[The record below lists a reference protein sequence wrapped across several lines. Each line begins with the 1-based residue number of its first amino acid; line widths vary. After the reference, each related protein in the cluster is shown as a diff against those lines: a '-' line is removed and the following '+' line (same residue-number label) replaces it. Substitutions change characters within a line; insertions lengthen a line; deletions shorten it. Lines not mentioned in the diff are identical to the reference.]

1 MTHWVHI
8 LLALLMYAGSLEG
21 ASKRFFTDFLQDL
34 PTPGTGGPTFDTSVQ
49 TNITGLVGK
58 TVKLTCR
65 VKNLGNR
72 TVSWVR
78 HRDIHLLTVG
88 RYTYTSDQRFEAMHS
103 PHAEDWTLR
112 IRYAQRKDSGI
123 YECQISTTPPIG
135 HSVYLNIVEPITE
148 VIGGPELHINRG
160 STINLTCIVKFAPE
174 PPPTVIWSH
183 NREVI
188 NFDSPRGGISLVTEK
203 GVVTTSRLLVQK
215 AIQQDSGLYT
225 CTPSNANPTS
235 VRVHIVDGEH
245 PAAMHHGHAT
255 PQVQPP
261 SATFLLLLAFLTAL
275 LLQERPNQST
285 QIRKQLQKQQQQHQ
299 QEQQVEERPIHQ
311 HKLRQRIRWKW
322 WQSNQLW
329 NEKFVVCQRREA
341 FTMELPQMVKGDA
354 QTVAAA
360 QTYRYVTVQMLLLPT
375 QKTQCTRLVES
386 DERTAAT

>member
-1 MTHWVHI
+1 MTNWILI

-34 PTPGTGGPTFDTSVQ
+34 PTPGTGGPTFDTSVPA
-49 TNITGLVGK
+49 NITGLVGK

-148 VIGGPELHINRG
+148 VIGGPELHINKG

-203 GVVTTSRLLVQK
+203 GVLTTSRLLVQK

-255 PQVQPP
+255 AQTQPP
-261 SATFLLLLAFLTAL
+261 PAAFLLLLAFLTIL
-275 LLQERPNQST
+275 LLQENSQPES
-285 QIRKQLQKQQQQHQ
+285 KLKLQQQQHQ
-299 QEQQVEERPIHQ
+299 EPQLHE
-311 HKLRQRIRWKW
+311 LRQRIRWKW
-322 WQSNQLW
+322 FSSNQLW
-329 NEKFVVCQRREA
+329 NKIFVVNRQTKRFTTNTVLPVLQQHRNAERREQKKDLSVQP
-341 FTMELPQMVKGDA
+341 MSLPS
-354 QTVAAA
+354 
-360 QTYRYVTVQMLLLPT
+360 LLNS
-375 QKTQCTRLVES
+375 QRLC
-386 DERTAAT
+386 DTNRKMAIT

>member
-1 MTHWVHI
+1 MAHWVQI

-21 ASKRFFTDFLQDL
+21 ASKRFFTDFLQDM
-34 PTPGTGGPTFDTSVQ
+34 PTPGTGGPTFDTTVP

-148 VIGGPELHINRG
+148 VIGGPELHINKG

-261 SATFLLLLAFLTAL
+261 PATLLLLLALLAVL
-275 LLQERPNQST
+275 LLQEHPSQST
-285 QIRKQLQKQQQQHQ
+285 EKQKQKQHQ
-299 QEQQVEERPIHQ
+299 QPEENRAELPQ
-311 HKLRQRIRWKW
+311 HYKLRQRIRWKW

-329 NEKFVVCQRREA
+329 NEKFAVYQRTEP
-341 FTMELPQMVKGDA
+341 FTMELSQMVRGHA
-354 QTVAAA
+354 PERVAKMCRNAA
-360 QTYRYVTVQMLLLPT
+360 PMLLLPT
-375 QKTQCTRLVES
+375 QKTQRRRET
-386 DERTAAT
+386 DDKAAAAT

>member
-1 MTHWVHI
+1 M
-8 LLALLMYAGSLEG
+8 LLFFAGTSLG

-34 PTPGTGGPTFDTSVQ
+34 PTPGTGGPTFDTSI
-49 TNITGLVGK
+49 TSNITGLVGK

-148 VIGGPELHINRG
+148 IIGGPEMHINKG

-174 PPPTVIWSH
+174 PPVTVIWSH
-183 NREVI
+183 NRQV
-188 NFDSPRGGISLVTEK
+188 SVTRN
-203 GVVTTSRLLVQK
+203 RLLVQK
-215 AIQQDSGLYT
+215 AIQQDSGFYT

-245 PAAMHHGHAT
+245 PAAMHHGNSAT
-255 PQVQPP
+255 LQPP
-261 SATFLLLLAFLTAL
+261 ALCPLVLLTCGMLILMKMQSESSCFSVVSQGPTRSATNATSRRRFISMA
-275 LLQERPNQST
+275 SCSS
-285 QIRKQLQKQQQQHQ
+285 QQQQQ
-299 QEQQVEERPIHQ
+299 QEQNRVW
-311 HKLRQRIRWKW
+311 LQRNYLKRSLI
-322 WQSNQLW
+322 
-329 NEKFVVCQRREA
+329 
-341 FTMELPQMVKGDA
+341 
-354 QTVAAA
+354 
-360 QTYRYVTVQMLLLPT
+360 LPT
-375 QKTQCTRLVES
+375 
-386 DERTAAT
+386 